1 MGLKIYFSRSRR
13 TFFFIQKMLNLKQ
26 ALKRGRQIRNVS
38 WNGSYHSRVC
48 WATNEMV
55 GRHPRFNV
63 FPDPRLPS
71 AALLSEYGKQSWR
84 RLGARKPRLWKNA
97 RRRKYN
103 IDYAMPQRYE
113 ELCEF

>member
-1 MGLKIYFSRSRR
+1 
-13 TFFFIQKMLNLKQ
+13 MLTVFLF
-26 ALKRGRQIRNVS
+26 R
-38 WNGSYHSRVC
+38 
-48 WATNEMV
+48 
-55 GRHPRFNV
+55 

-103 IDYAMPQRYE
+103 IDYPSMPQRSDSTVPRDGIRIPC
-113 ELCEF
+113 LGTKSCAISA